1 MSTLGYRSDFLGE
14 DKVFELPTISFEH
27 QGDIVFPDG
36 ATEEDGPEL
45 KYLNYSV
52 VMNQSTRQ
60 DFFSAANADFKK
72 NNGKGRS
79 FRLDGRLEQGEQLG
93 NIYYKDLDGVTNPY
107 DRGHLTRRDAISWG
121 DTKKLANKASRDSC
135 FFPNVTL
142 QHANFNQDEW
152 HALEK
157 AIENTRI
164 DVNDKFNIMCGPVF
178 SPTDRFIM
186 PTPSLEPGRIPA
198 AFWKLIAYVGEA
210 SKDLEVSAFLVFQDD
225 ESILKKK
232 QVLGNNQIDPFV
244 VYQSSTT
251 LIEELTG
258 LEFPEVAF
266 DNNPMLF
273 YERRLDEHAAVP
285 VEEVVNTP
293 ELIQVSTEMG
303 ETCGIRFFS

>member
-1 MSTLGYRSDFLGE
+1 M
-14 DKVFELPTISFEH
+14 
-27 QGDIVFPDG
+27 
-36 ATEEDGPEL
+36 
-45 KYLNYSV
+45 
-52 VMNQSTRQ
+52 
-60 DFFSAANADFKK
+60 
-72 NNGKGRS
+72 
-79 FRLDGRLEQGEQLG
+79 
-93 NIYYKDLDGVTNPY
+93 
-107 DRGHLTRRDAISWG
+107 
-121 DTKKLANKASRDSC
+121 
-135 FFPNVTL
+135 
-142 QHANFNQDEW
+142 
-152 HALEK
+152 
-157 AIENTRI
+157 
-164 DVNDKFNIMCGPVF
+164 NDKFNIMCGPVF